1 MSTGT
6 KVTLG
11 ILGAIAAGVCI
22 GLLIAPD
29 KGSETRKKIAD
40 TASDWTDKLKNV
52 FNDGREQY
60 ENLKEKARGVKA
72 RAEENVSRMKE
83 NLG

>member
-11 ILGAIAAGVCI
+11 IIGAIAAGVCI

-52 FNDGREQY
+52 FNSGHDEY
-60 ENLKEKARGVKA
+60 ENLKEKARNVKA

>member
-40 TASDWTDKLKNV
+40 TASDWTEKLKNV
-52 FNDGREQY
+52 FNDGREEY

>member
-52 FNDGREQY
+52 FNNGREQY
-60 ENLKEKARGVKA
+60 EDLKEKAKGMKS

>member
-40 TASDWTDKLKNV
+40 TASDWTEKLKNV
-52 FNDGREQY
+52 FNDGREEY

-72 RAEENVSRMKE
+72 RAEENVSRIKE

>member
-1 MSTGT
+1 MTTGT

-40 TASDWTDKLKNV
+40 TASDWTDKLKNI

-60 ENLKEKARGVKA
+60 EHLKEKARGVKA
-72 RAEENVSRMKE
+72 RAEENVSRIKE

>member
-40 TASDWTDKLKNV
+40 TASDWTEKLKNV
-52 FNDGREQY
+52 FNDGRQEY

>member
-1 MSTGT
+1 MSSGT
-6 KVTLG
+6 KWTLG
-11 ILGAIAAGVCI
+11 IIGAIAAGVCI
-22 GLLIAPD
+22 GLLIAPE

-52 FNDGREQY
+52 FNNGREQY
-60 ENLKEKARGVKA
+60 EDLKEKARGMKS

>member
-40 TASDWTDKLKNV
+40 TASDWTEKLKNV
-52 FNDGREQY
+52 FNDGRQEY

-72 RAEENVSRMKE
+72 RAEENVSRIKE

>member
-11 ILGAIAAGVCI
+11 IIGAIAAGVCI
-22 GLLIAPD
+22 GLLIAPE

-52 FNDGREQY
+52 FNNGREEY
-60 ENLKEKARGVKA
+60 EHLKEKARNVKA

>member
-1 MSTGT
+1 MNTGT
-6 KVTLG
+6 KVALG
-11 ILGAIAAGVCI
+11 ILGAIAAGVAI

-40 TASDWTDKLKNV
+40 TTSDWADKLKNV
-52 FNDGREQY
+52 FNRGHEEY
-60 ENLKEKARGVKA
+60 ENLKEKARGMKSN
-72 RAEENVSRMKE
+72 AEERVSRMKE

>member
-29 KGSETRKKIAD
+29 KGSETRKRIAE
-40 TASDWTDKLKNV
+40 TTGDWADKLKNA
-52 FNDGREQY
+52 FNKGQEEY
-60 ENLKEKARGVKA
+60 ENLKEKARGLKTS
-72 RAEENVSRMKE
+72 AEERVSRVKE